1 MFHKKY
7 HSENNASELKFHKK
21 YHSENNASDLKTNNF
36 FTSNA
41 SEKTKKNDLSNN
53 LTLMPKTR
61 RWLQQQFSSSILTS
75 DKKQINLM
83 ENDTSIQKKDNNDT
97 NSNRHTK
104 TSNKTFKSNKNR
116 ESKVNSSNTDI
127 IIKKEVVEPSE
138 KNITAIENIEQKDIT
153 EPASPSTYNSQETL
167 NNKENSNE
175 IKSSATTDVTKY
187 INLSSFKSTSD
198 SNIDVF
204 HHHKLN
210 LKSDDTSTDKNLSG
224 RPNKNL
230 HSKVLEISPFV
241 KSYDTLN
248 SPLEVIDEN
257 EDNFKINDTIVKNPN
272 YINID
277 TKGTRIASR
286 HINNY
291 SDDKYLYNSK
301 SQENVLFPNDKVF
314 RRCYSSSSM
323 KIGHSEVGPNNF
335 EKIKLIG
342 QGDVGKVYLVRKKGT
357 DSYYA
362 LKVLS
367 KKEMIK
373 RNKVKRAFTEQE
385 ILATSNH
392 PFIVTLYHSFQSEH
406 NLYFCMEFCAGGE
419 FFRALKTRKGK
430 CLSENAA
437 KFYAAEVTCAL
448 EYLHL
453 LGYIY
458 RDLKPENILLHA
470 SGHIMLTDF
479 DLSKPS
485 FIPGNPKIKKTSH
498 FSFSSGTSQSQT
510 IIDTKSCTE
519 NIRTN
524 SFVGTEEY
532 IAPEVIKGEG
542 HTSTVDWWTLGILI
556 YEMIY
561 STTPF
566 KGANRNETFNNIM
579 HNEVTFPESNHYS
592 KISSH
597 AKSLMKKL
605 LIKNEYKRLGVKSGA
620 SDIKTHSF
628 FKGINWAL
636 LRNIKPPII
645 PKIKTSFDTSNFRN
659 ITEEVSFDIENDKS
673 LNQILTDDPFKDF
686 NSVTLHYENN

>member
-1 MFHKKY
+1 
-7 HSENNASELKFHKK
+7 
-21 YHSENNASDLKTNNF
+21 
-36 FTSNA
+36 
-41 SEKTKKNDLSNN
+41 
-53 LTLMPKTR
+53 MPKTR

-127 IIKKEVVEPSE
+127 IIKKEAVEPSE

-210 LKSDDTSTDKNLSG
+210 LKSDDTSTDKIS
-224 RPNKNL
+224 P
-230 HSKVLEISPFV
+230 VLEISPFV

-406 NLYFCMEFCAGGE
+406 NLYFCMEFCAG
-419 FFRALKTRKGK
+419 
-430 CLSENAA
+430 ENAA

-524 SFVGTEEY
+524 SFVGTE
-532 IAPEVIKGEG
+532 APEVIKGEG

-592 KISSH
+592 K
-597 AKSLMKKL
+597 LMKKL

>member
-1 MFHKKY
+1 
-7 HSENNASELKFHKK
+7 
-21 YHSENNASDLKTNNF
+21 
-36 FTSNA
+36 
-41 SEKTKKNDLSNN
+41 
-53 LTLMPKTR
+53 
-61 RWLQQQFSSSILTS
+61 
-75 DKKQINLM
+75 
-83 ENDTSIQKKDNNDT
+83 
-97 NSNRHTK
+97 
-104 TSNKTFKSNKNR
+104 
-116 ESKVNSSNTDI
+116 
-127 IIKKEVVEPSE
+127 
-138 KNITAIENIEQKDIT
+138 
-153 EPASPSTYNSQETL
+153 
-167 NNKENSNE
+167 
-175 IKSSATTDVTKY
+175 
-187 INLSSFKSTSD
+187 
-198 SNIDVF
+198 
-204 HHHKLN
+204 
-210 LKSDDTSTDKNLSG
+210 
-224 RPNKNL
+224 
-230 HSKVLEISPFV
+230 
-241 KSYDTLN
+241 
-248 SPLEVIDEN
+248 
-257 EDNFKINDTIVKNPN
+257 
-272 YINID
+272 
-277 TKGTRIASR
+277 
-286 HINNY
+286 
-291 SDDKYLYNSK
+291 
-301 SQENVLFPNDKVF
+301 
-314 RRCYSSSSM
+314 
-323 KIGHSEVGPNNF
+323 
-335 EKIKLIG
+335 
-342 QGDVGKVYLVRKKGT
+342 
-357 DSYYA
+357 
-362 LKVLS
+362 
-367 KKEMIK
+367 MIK

-448 EYLHL
+448 DYLHL